1 VISFQF
7 QRTALRSVAGAAR
20 SPAGCASKHIM
31 VFRVCLRWNTET
43 LRGTTVEI
51 LNLVYVMTA
60 RAFYDWALRE
70 IDPLHPDVPRLV
82 MRQHELDERARKLFG
97 RQTRRR

>member
-1 VISFQF
+1 
-7 QRTALRSVAGAAR
+7 
-20 SPAGCASKHIM
+20 M
-31 VFRVCLRWNTET
+31 
-43 LRGTTVEI
+43 EI